1 MTQDKRRHTR
11 IPYQL
16 RAEVTHASE
25 LLIAETVELS
35 LGGVRIVTDDML
47 TVGST
52 VSVTL
57 NVPRES
63 AGAKSAGTAATTGED
78 DDDDDEVEVEVEED
92 AFESSMTVRWSRARP
107 DGMCIIGLSFGPLTA
122 AEKKELARIVER
134 VS

>member
-78 DDDDDEVEVEVEED
+78 DDDDEED